1 MIYLFSTNIGIDA
14 HTIKEYGKGEFLGEL
29 TEQEWQQAE
38 GLARMIDG
46 KLFLGKT
53 QPEKDEEQ
61 AREVRSK
68 RDRLIAQEDWRY
80 ARYNSEVRQGLP
92 PSDDI
97 KALDAYVQALRD
109 IPDQEGFP
117 WDVEWPEEAMLEQN
131 EAENE

>member
-1 MIYLFSTNIGIDA
+1 MIYLYLTQTGIEP
-14 HTIKEYGKGEFLGEL
+14 HTDKVFAEEELNLGNPIAEL
-29 TEQEWQQAE
+29 TEEQWDQCD

-80 ARYNSEVRQGLP
+80 ARYNSEIRQGLT

-109 IPDQEGFP
+109 IPTQEGFP
-117 WDVEWPEEAMLEQN
+117 WNVKWPE
-131 EAENE
+131 

>member
-1 MIYLFSTNIGIDA
+1 MIYLFLTNIGIEP

-46 KLFLGKT
+46 ELFLGKT
-53 QPEKDEEQ
+53 QREKDEEQ
-61 AREVRSK
+61 AREVRAK
-68 RDRLIAQEDWRY
+68 RDRLIAKEDWRY
-80 ARYNSEVRQGLP
+80 TRYNSEARQGLP

-109 IPDQEGFP
+109 ISAQEGFP
-117 WDVEWPEEAMLEQN
+117 WNVEWPEGAYGGRK
-131 EAENE
+131 